1 MSPSTAVQ
9 PRLRLGSF
17 RLGSFR
23 LWALA
28 LVAVVALAF
37 FTAPTT
43 SNATRRVAHLE
54 SLVKCPSCQDLS
66 VAQSTSSSA
75 LAVRHEI
82 VTMVAKGQSDT
93 QILTAIE
100 AAYGPSVLLS
110 PSTSGVGTL
119 LWLLPTA
126 VFVGLGVTMVVLRRR
141 R

>member
-1 MSPSTAVQ
+1 MSTQSVATVTRQ
-9 PRLRLGSF
+9 

-23 LWALA
+23 LWAAA
-28 LVAVVALAF
+28 LIVVVAVAWAS
-37 FTAPTT
+37 APST
-43 SNATRRVAHLE
+43 SGPAGRVAHLE
-54 SLVKCPSCQDLS
+54 NLVKCPSCQDLS

-82 VTMVAKGQSDT
+82 VTMVAQGKSDT
-93 QILTAIE
+93 QILTTIE
-100 AAYGPSVLLS
+100 ASYGPTVLLS

-126 VFVGLGVTMVVLRRR
+126 VFGGLVVTGVALRRR